1 MRARRGR
8 DRREDARVSAR
19 PPSRSFAPAR
29 FAAPAPTWP
38 ARLVRC
44 LVVAGVIVAV
54 ALTLAFRYGTER
66 MWWVEIARYVPY
78 PAYLGPAL
86 LLIGLAWRL
95 GWAWRIA
102 ALVAAGLVV
111 TEVMGLVVG
120 RADEGSDRVR
130 LMTYNAKAYLA
141 ARRPDG
147 FARLA
152 WEIANADAD
161 VIVMQDAGAVASHR
175 AQAGPVFAALAGRQT
190 YVEDQYIVASRFPL
204 TGCAPGRMAASE
216 NPDAVYVRCTVTVN
230 GRDVDLFTAHFVS
243 PREGLNA
250 ARGRAGGGLAEWE
263 GNFADRLT
271 QAGQLMTGLVK
282 TARPLIVAGDLNAEE
297 NSPVIRR
304 LLSLGLR
311 DAFGSAGFGYGYTYG
326 HDLRPGF
333 SFLRIDHV
341 LVSEAIGVQDCRVG
355 GGDGSEH
362 RPVIADLL
370 IRRR

>member
-1 MRARRGR
+1 MRTWARRL
-8 DRREDARVSAR
+8 A
-19 PPSRSFAPAR
+19 
-29 FAAPAPTWP
+29 
-38 ARLVRC
+38 C
-44 LVVAGVIVAV
+44 LLIATGFVVAAGLA
-54 ALTLAFRYGTER
+54 LAFRYGSER

-78 PAYLGPAL
+78 PAWLVPAL
-86 LLIGLAWRL
+86 GLLVLSWKLSWR
-95 GWAWRIA
+95 WRVA
-102 ALVAAGLVV
+102 ALITVVLVV

-120 RADEGSDRVR
+120 RADEGADRLR
-130 LMTYNAKAYLA
+130 LMTYNVKAYLA

-161 VIVMQDAGAVASHR
+161 VIVMQDAGAIGTHAT
-175 AQAGPVFAALAGRQT
+175 QAAPVRAALAGRQT

-204 TGCAPGRMAASE
+204 KDCRPGAMSRGDDPAQ
-216 NPDAVYVRCTVTVN
+216 YVRCTLTVN

-250 ARGRAGGGLAEWE
+250 ARGQVGGGLDEWE
-263 GNFADRLT
+263 HNFSDRLT
-271 QAGQLMTGLVK
+271 QAGMLMRGLVG
-282 TARPLIVAGDLNAEE
+282 TARPMIVAGDLNAEE

-311 DAFGSAGFGYGYTYG
+311 DAFDSAGFGYGYTYG

-333 SFLRIDHV
+333 SFLRLDHI
-341 LVSEAIGVQDCRVG
+341 LVSDSIGVRDCHVG
-355 GGDGSEH
+355 GREGSQH

-370 IRRR
+370 IQRR

>member
-1 MRARRGR
+1 MRYTPGR
-8 DRREDARVSAR
+8 AWLARV
-19 PPSRSFAPAR
+19 
-29 FAAPAPTWP
+29 
-38 ARLVRC
+38 LVGAG
-44 LVVAGVIVAV
+44 LVVAV

-78 PAYLGPAL
+78 PAYLGPAVL
-86 LLIGLAWRL
+86 LVALAWRL
-95 GWAWRIA
+95 GWAWRGA
-102 ALVAAGLVV
+102 ALLALVLVV
-111 TEVMGLVVG
+111 TEVMGLAIG
-120 RADEGSDRVR
+120 RPDEGTDRVR
-130 LMTYNAKAYLA
+130 LMTYNVKAYLA

-152 WEIANADAD
+152 WEVASADAD
-161 VIVMQDAGAVASHR
+161 VIVMQDAAAVASR
-175 AQAGPVFAALAGRQT
+175 REQAAPVYAALAGRQT
-190 YVEDQYIVASRFPL
+190 YVEDQYVVASRYPL
-204 TGCAPGRMAASE
+204 KDCGPARMAASE
-216 NPDAVYVRCTVTVN
+216 APEAVYVRCTITVN
-230 GRDVDLFTAHFVS
+230 GRDVDLFTAHFIS

-250 ARGRAGGGLAEWE
+250 ARGRVDGGLDEWE
-263 GNFADRLT
+263 RNFSDRLA

-282 TARPLIVAGDLNAEE
+282 TSRPIIVAGDLNAEE

-311 DAFGSAGFGYGYTYG
+311 DAFGSAGFGYGYSYG

-355 GGDGSEH
+355 GRDASEH